1 MKAVKGFVREH
12 GPSTAVVE
20 PIGQA
25 GARVVLVGA
34 DGALGDVLVAA
45 TEVAQALIA
54 TVDGLQAG
62 EWDAGTVNATRIGAA
77 HRNKMAGRRLL
88 S

>member
-1 MKAVKGFVREH
+1 MKAARGFVREH
-12 GPSTAVVE
+12 GPSKAVVE

-34 DGALGDVLVAA
+34 DGALGDVLVAT
-45 TEVAQALIA
+45 TEAAEALIA
-54 TVDGLQAG
+54 GVDGLEPG
-62 EWDAGTVNATRIGAA
+62 TWDADTVNATRIGAA
-77 HRNKMAGRRLL
+77 HRNRMAGRRLF